1 MRETASG
8 FKLNKTKRLLRE
20 GKTALGT
27 FCYFPSPWV
36 VEMVGLAGMDFVII
50 DLEHAG
56 KDLQL
61 VESMVLAAE
70 LTSTTAIIRVPSAD
84 EKVILQVLETG
95 AQGIIVPLVD
105 SAETA
110 ACAVRAA
117 KYPPNGNRGVCRS
130 TRAAE
135 FGLSIPN
142 FAEFAQSANDEM
154 LVIALIE
161 EKNGVD
167 NIAEIVKTGID
178 GVLLGPA
185 DLSASLGVMG
195 QIRHRLVREAT
206 EHVTKAVLD
215 SRDVWMGNLVYSQED
230 IAEWLPKG
238 HRLFS
243 YGIDTQILALAYK
256 SIVEASRKT
265 MAAPAQAAKRTLSK
279 V

>member
-1 MRETASG
+1 MR
-8 FKLNKTKRLLRE
+8 FKVNKTKRLMRE

-27 FCYFPSPWV
+27 FCYFPSPWI

-50 DLEHAG
+50 DLEHAA

-95 AQGIIVPLVD
+95 AQGIMIPLVD

-110 ACAVRAA
+110 ARAVRAA
-117 KYPPNGNRGVCRS
+117 KYPPNGSRGVCRS

-135 FGLSIPN
+135 FGLAIPN

-167 NIAEIVKTGID
+167 KVEEIVKTGID

-185 DLSASLGVMG
+185 DLAASLGVMG
-195 QIRHRLVREAT
+195 QVRHPMVREAT
-206 EHVTKAVLD
+206 ERVTKAVLD
-215 SRDVWMGNLVYSQED
+215 SGNVWMGNLVFSQED

-238 HRLFS
+238 HRFFS

-265 MAAPAQAAKRTLSK
+265 MEIPAPKRVLSK

>member
-1 MRETASG
+1 MRESASG
-8 FKLNKTKRLLRE
+8 FKLNKTKRLLRD
-20 GKTALGT
+20 GKMALGT

-50 DLEHAG
+50 DLEHAA

-61 VESMVLAAE
+61 VEAMVLAAE

-84 EKVILQVLETG
+84 EKAILQVLETG

-110 ACAVRAA
+110 ARAVRAA

-161 EKNGVD
+161 DKNGVE
-167 NIAEIVKTGID
+167 NIEEIVKTGID

-185 DLSASLGVMG
+185 DLAASLGVMG
-195 QIRHRLVREAT
+195 QVRHRLVREAT
-206 EHVTKAVLD
+206 ERVTKAVLD
-215 SRDVWMGNLVYSQED
+215 SRDVWMGNLVYSQDD

-265 MAAPAQAAKRTLSK
+265 METPAQAPKRALSK

>member
-1 MRETASG
+1 MRESASK
-8 FKLNKTKRLLRE
+8 FKINKTKRLMRE

-27 FCYFPSPWV
+27 FCYMASPWV
-36 VEMVGLAGMDFVII
+36 VEMVGIAGMDFAII
-50 DLEHAG
+50 DLEHSP

-61 VESMVLAAE
+61 VESMVVAAE

-84 EKVILQVLETG
+84 EKIILQVLETG
-95 AQGIIVPLVD
+95 AQGIMIPLVD

-110 ACAVRAA
+110 ARAVAAA
-117 KYPPNGNRGVCRS
+117 KYPPNGIRGVCRS

-135 FGLSIPN
+135 FGLAIPN

-154 LVIALIE
+154 MVIALIE

-167 NIAEIVKTGID
+167 NIQEIVKTGID

-185 DLSASLGVMG
+185 DLAASLGVMG
-195 QIRHRLVREAT
+195 QVRHPMVREAT
-206 EHVTKAVLD
+206 EHVTKVVLE
-215 SRDVWMGNLVYSQED
+215 SGNVWMGNLVFAQED

-238 HRLFS
+238 HRFFS
-243 YGIDTQILALAYK
+243 YGIDTQILSLAYK
-256 SIVEASRKT
+256 SIIETARKSLDT
-265 MAAPAQAAKRTLSK
+265 PAAAPKRVLSK